1 MARGARGEGD
11 GRPTAVE
18 KRRIY
23 VAFFVIA
30 FAVDLG
36 VGLVRYGTYAPTL
49 IGLAIM
55 ITSALFLV
63 YSLIRDR

>member
-1 MARGARGEGD
+1 MAGREGN
-11 GRPTAVE
+11 GRPTAAE
-18 KRRIY
+18 KRRVY

-30 FAVDLG
+30 FVIDLG

-55 ITSALFLV
+55 ITSALFLI
-63 YSLIRDR
+63 YSLIRER

>member
-1 MARGARGEGD
+1 MAGGEGN
-11 GRPTAVE
+11 GRPTVAE
-18 KRRIY
+18 KRRVY

-30 FAVDLG
+30 FAIDLG

-55 ITSALFLV
+55 ITSALFLI

>member
-1 MARGARGEGD
+1 MARDGGGDKPSAR
-11 GRPTAVE
+11 E

-23 VAFFVIA
+23 VVFFVIA
-30 FAVDLG
+30 FAVDLA
-36 VGLVRYGTYAPTL
+36 VGLLRYGTYVPTL

-55 ITSALFLV
+55 ITSALFLA

>member
-1 MARGARGEGD
+1 MAGGEGK
-11 GRPTAVE
+11 GKPTVAE
-18 KRRIY
+18 KRRVY

-30 FAVDLG
+30 FVIDLA
-36 VGLVRYGTYAPTL
+36 VGLARDGAYAPTL

-55 ITSALFLV
+55 ITSALFLI

>member
-1 MARGARGEGD
+1 MARNAGD
-11 GRPTAVE
+11 GQPTAKE
-18 KRRIY
+18 KRLVY

-30 FAVDLG
+30 FAVDLI
-36 VGLVRYGTYAPTL
+36 VGLLRDGTYTPTL

-55 ITSALFLV
+55 ITSVLFLV

>member
-1 MARGARGEGD
+1 MAGGEGD
-11 GRPTAVE
+11 GRPTVTE

-30 FAVDLG
+30 FAIDLG
-36 VGLVRYGTYAPTL
+36 IGLVRYGAYAPTL

-55 ITSALFLV
+55 ITSALFLIF
-63 YSLIRDR
+63 SLIRDR

>member
-1 MARGARGEGD
+1 MARETEN
-11 GRPTAVE
+11 GRPTAKE

-23 VAFFVIA
+23 IGFFVIA
-30 FAVDLG
+30 FAVDLLT
-36 VGLVRYGTYAPTL
+36 GLLRTGSYTPTL

-55 ITSALFLV
+55 ITSALFLI

>member
-1 MARGARGEGD
+1 VARETGD
-11 GRPTAVE
+11 GRPTAKE

-23 VAFFVIA
+23 IGFFVIA
-30 FAVDLG
+30 FAVDLLT
-36 VGLVRYGTYAPTL
+36 GLLRNGTYAPTL

-55 ITSALFLV
+55 ITSALFLI

>member
-1 MARGARGEGD
+1 MAGGEGN
-11 GRPTAVE
+11 GKATVAE
-18 KRRIY
+18 KRRVY

-30 FAVDLG
+30 FAIDLG
-36 VGLVRYGTYAPTL
+36 VGLWRYGAYAPTL

-55 ITSALFLV
+55 ITSALFLI

>member
-1 MARGARGEGD
+1 MARNAGNGQ
-11 GRPTAVE
+11 PSVQE
-18 KRRIY
+18 KRRVY
-23 VAFFVIA
+23 VVFFVIA
-30 FAVDLG
+30 FAVDLI
-36 VGLVRYGTYAPTL
+36 VGLLRNGTYTPTL